1 MRRPTKAFGRPAPVV
16 AVCAYPEIVKNGAT
30 KKTNSPQIP
39 KQPVSWCVTNFL
51 FSEVKNVSTWSLVT
65 A

>member
-1 MRRPTKAFGRPAPVV
+1 MPPTKAFGRPAPVV

-30 KKTNSPQIP
+30 K
-39 KQPVSWCVTNFL
+39 QPVSWCVPIFRFL
-51 FSEVKNVSTWSLVT
+51 GEEAKNVSKWSLVT